1 MKVTEIIQKIRENE
15 YDSIFKTLYTQK
27 SPEDVANRYI
37 YLLNSYKD
45 LYGDEEVS
53 VFSAPG
59 RTELSGNHT
68 DHNNGKVLAAAVDM
82 DIIAVAGKRNDKLM
96 RLRSVGYDSEN
107 TANLDKLD
115 PKTAMK
121 GTSNALLEGIA
132 DYFNKNGYKTGGFNA
147 YTESRVATGSGL
159 SSSAAF
165 EVVVGGI
172 MSGLYNDNVVTPYEL
187 AVAGKYAENEF
198 FGKPCGLMDQMAS
211 AVGGVVAIDFDE
223 SVNGKATIDK
233 VDIDFNKYGYSLIV
247 VNAGGSHADLTDE
260 YASIPYEMKA
270 VSKYFGKS
278 TLRYVDKE
286 KFYREIGTIRKKVGD
301 RATLRAIHFFDEND
315 RVDAQREALK
325 NGDIKAYFEGVNGSG
340 RSSECN
346 LQNIYPCCSAA
357 ERSISLA
364 ITLANKAGAE
374 VVRVHGG
381 GFAGTIQAYVPHDKK
396 DKFVEEM
403 ENCFGENCC
412 FILSIRP
419 FGYYKVI

>member
-132 DYFNKNGYKTGGFNA
+132 DYFNKNGYKTG
-147 YTESRVATGSGL
+147 
-159 SSSAAF
+159 
-165 EVVVGGI
+165 
-172 MSGLYNDNVVTPYEL
+172 
-187 AVAGKYAENEF
+187 
-198 FGKPCGLMDQMAS
+198 
-211 AVGGVVAIDFDE
+211 
-223 SVNGKATIDK
+223 
-233 VDIDFNKYGYSLIV
+233 
-247 VNAGGSHADLTDE
+247 
-260 YASIPYEMKA
+260 
-270 VSKYFGKS
+270 
-278 TLRYVDKE
+278 
-286 KFYREIGTIRKKVGD
+286 
-301 RATLRAIHFFDEND
+301 
-315 RVDAQREALK
+315 
-325 NGDIKAYFEGVNGSG
+325 
-340 RSSECN
+340 
-346 LQNIYPCCSAA
+346 
-357 ERSISLA
+357 
-364 ITLANKAGAE
+364 
-374 VVRVHGG
+374 
-381 GFAGTIQAYVPHDKK
+381 
-396 DKFVEEM
+396 
-403 ENCFGENCC
+403 
-412 FILSIRP
+412 
-419 FGYYKVI
+419 